1 MTYDDVLRESI
12 KDIPGSS
19 FGIASF
25 LTRTVNI
32 VTFLAFSIS
41 FVMFAYS
48 FIQFAT
54 STGDEKAVGKSK
66 KTMTWTA
73 VGMIAA
79 FLLQAFKII
88 LLKLLGFEEGL
99 FL

>member
-1 MTYDDVLRESI
+1 MTYDDILEKSI

-19 FGIASF
+19 FGVAGF

-41 FVMFAYS
+41 FVMFTYS
-48 FIQFAT
+48 FIQFTT

-88 LLKLLGFEEGL
+88 LLKLLGFEESL

>member
-1 MTYDDVLRESI
+1 MYYNDILENSINGLPKGHYD
-12 KDIPGSS
+12 
-19 FGIASF
+19 IAGF
-25 LTRTVNI
+25 LTRTVTV
-32 VTFLAFSIS
+32 VTFFAFSIS

-48 FIQFAT
+48 FIQFTT
-54 STGDEKAVGKSK
+54 SAGDEKAVGKSK

>member
-19 FGIASF
+19 FWYCEFFNSNCKYRNFPG
-25 LTRTVNI
+25 
-32 VTFLAFSIS
+32 FSIS

-79 FLLQAFKII
+79 FLLQALKII

>member
-48 FIQFAT
+48 FIQFTT

-88 LLKLLGFEEGL
+88 LLKLLGFEESL

>member
-19 FGIASF
+19 FGIAGF

-48 FIQFAT
+48 FIQFST

-66 KTMTWTA
+66 KTITWKA
-73 VGMIAA
+73 VGRIAA
-79 FLLQAFKII
+79 FLLQAFKIT
-88 LLKLLGFEEGL
+88 LLRLLGFEVGW
-99 FL
+99 FF